1 MIKLF
6 VSIILNPL
14 KNDCQCL
21 WSLLDCGMKDG
32 VIIKLWGV
40 CQGLYL
46 LVIVKELEE
55 LNDQV
60 LVLEFNGAA
69 YRLFDETIYILSG
82 LIVCAQK
89 KAFEVAK
96 IRLTFVLWCN
106 KDNKPKCYAIVF
118 HNKVILFQHF
128 PSNSSRL
135 PIFLVSLTQCLI
147 HSLLNF
153 FSLRMVLLLS
163 SCNTWICSKDNF
175 NINDINQWIYS
186 SIHNWQ

>member
-1 MIKLF
+1 
-6 VSIILNPL
+6 
-14 KNDCQCL
+14 
-21 WSLLDCGMKDG
+21 MKDG

-106 KDNKPKCYAIVF
+106 KDNKPMLC
-118 HNKVILFQHF
+118 NSF
-128 PSNSSRL
+128 PQQSY
-135 PIFLVSLTQCLI
+135 LI
-147 HSLLNF
+147 SA
-153 FSLRMVLLLS
+153 FS
-163 SCNTWICSKDNF
+163 
-175 NINDINQWIYS
+175 
-186 SIHNWQ
+186 